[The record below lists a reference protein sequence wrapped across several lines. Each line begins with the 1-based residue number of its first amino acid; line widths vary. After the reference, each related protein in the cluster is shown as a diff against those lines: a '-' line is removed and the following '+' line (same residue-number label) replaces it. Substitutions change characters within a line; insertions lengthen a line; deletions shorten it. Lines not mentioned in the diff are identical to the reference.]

1 MHDTWIRSSSRG
13 DRLAE
18 QTRPDN
24 AKAAPRAW
32 NEPRDV
38 ATSVCVM
45 NVVICVDA
53 PAAAVCDGLAL
64 ACSCSCSK
72 RERMRSLLKSRNRP
86 FRKSTGTSFRRP
98 KKAHRNTYVSCKSTH
113 FRNMHRSARGVF
125 LFEVL
130 INGLHGSCSAERGA
144 HARSLLRQT
153 RNEFISPRLMHT
165 VGMSFSLRQIARS
178 SRKPLNP
185 ADP

>member
-86 FRKSTGTSFRRP
+86 FRKSTGTEPRYAITDKTRFATANPRRQRDRAAP
-98 KKAHRNTYVSCKSTH
+98 VPVLR
-113 FRNMHRSARGVF
+113 ARPQ
-125 LFEVL
+125 
-130 INGLHGSCSAERGA
+130 
-144 HARSLLRQT
+144 RQPD
-153 RNEFISPRLMHT
+153 S
-165 VGMSFSLRQIARS
+165 
-178 SRKPLNP
+178 
-185 ADP
+185 